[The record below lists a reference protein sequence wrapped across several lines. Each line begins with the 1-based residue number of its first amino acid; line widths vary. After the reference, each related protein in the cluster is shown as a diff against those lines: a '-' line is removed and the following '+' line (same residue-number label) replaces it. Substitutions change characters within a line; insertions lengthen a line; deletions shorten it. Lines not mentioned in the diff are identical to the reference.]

1 MYVPT
6 ENLSLKN
13 PYITSIHTMKKILQ
27 LLAVTLIAVSSSQAD
42 TVFQSDSHAI
52 SANTNDRF
60 SFNQFDSS
68 LGTLTGVTFSSVS
81 CVNSGSFNEAATNG
95 VKSNATS
102 IKANYVSKDI
112 QNGAAELKNNYVSA
126 FTTPGMSGF
135 QITNSSQTFT
145 LSEYELF
152 NNTASR
158 VTNLSANLDSYIGS
172 GLVSF
177 DAAVI
182 PNQYSVGGPGG
193 QYVSFNFDNWVT
205 TYGLSLTYDYTVA
218 AVPEPSTY
226 ALLGMGALG
235 MGMAMRRKKTA

>member
-1 MYVPT
+1 
-6 ENLSLKN
+6 
-13 PYITSIHTMKKILQ
+13 MKKILQ
-27 LLAVTLIAVSSSQAD
+27 VLAVTLIAVSSSQAD

-52 SANTNDRF
+52 SANTYDRF

-68 LGTLTGVTFSSVS
+68 LGTLTGVTFSIVS

-95 VKSNATS
+95 VKSNATN
-102 IKANYVSKDI
+102 IKANYVIEDI
-112 QNGAAELKNNYVSA
+112 QNGAAQLKNNYVYAS
-126 FTTPGMSGF
+126 TTPGMGGV

-152 NNTASR
+152 NNKASR

-182 PNQYSVGGPGG
+182 PNQYSVGGPGSP
-193 QYVSFNFDNWVT
+193 YVSVSFNFDNWVT